1 MLRRTTRCGRH
12 WQTSLQKSL
21 WEFQGSSAEGQWLQA
36 CVLQSRY
43 RCSAFILAPSRKI
56 NSTNKQLQT
65 MPIEWCDMSL
75 INFDQQTITVDC
87 FNSSN
92 LCQDIPCRRRG
103 KAPQIFVQKT
113 LCRLAFLWAR
123 NWEDQLKWD
132 RGSYMSYRCHTYVIH
147 VHTRVM
153 HFGQMILTW
162 VYINTYIYIYMRLQV
177 TTWRPSLKKSNLVH
191 SAIDPIIT
199 LKAHQ
204 SQQKSR
210 KSSSQEVLQSAI
222 CRIFPQSVGAQVELS
237 ARSSGWLATGLR
249 WHQMF
254 GNLPK
259 RKVVKRHW
267 VSLTWVIEIVK

>member
-1 MLRRTTRCGRH
+1 MQCLHFGTVT
-12 WQTSLQKSL
+12 Q
-21 WEFQGSSAEGQWLQA
+21 
-36 CVLQSRY
+36 
-43 RCSAFILAPSRKI
+43 
-56 NSTNKQLQT
+56 NKLHK
-65 MPIEWCDMSL
+65 
-75 INFDQQTITVDC
+75 QTITNNAHWVVWYV
-87 FNSSN
+87 F
-92 LCQDIPCRRRG
+92 
-103 KAPQIFVQKT
+103 
-113 LCRLAFLWAR
+113 
-123 NWEDQLKWD
+123 DQLWSTDHNCWLLQQLESLSRYPLSQERKGAPD
-132 RGSYMSYRCHTYVIH
+132 FCTKNLVPFSIPLSTKLGGSVEVGQRFIYVIH
-147 VHTRVM
+147 MSYICRVM